1 MRGDGAWARRWL
13 PALPA
18 FLLLA
23 VACVHFALVRQRAL
37 SPWKG
42 GGFGMFSTLDARPF
56 RYLRVTVT
64 APQRSEE
71 LLVPASLEDAAA
83 AAEVLPTDARLGR
96 LAALLVERERS
107 RGRPVAEVH
116 IEVWRDQFE
125 KDSLRPRQRLLRDYA
140 FRALD

>member
-1 MRGDGAWARRWL
+1 MSGERARAGRWL

-18 FLLLA
+18 VLLVS
-23 VACVHFALVRQRAL
+23 VACAQVVLVRARAL

-56 RYLRVTVT
+56 RYLRVTLT

-71 LLVPASLEDAAA
+71 LWIPESLEDAAA
-83 AAEVLPTDARLGR
+83 AAEILPTDAQLGR
-96 LAALLVERERS
+96 LAARIVERERS
-107 RGRPVAEVH
+107 RGREVSDVR
-116 IEVWRDQFE
+116 IEVWRDEFARG
-125 KDSLRPRQRLLRDYA
+125 SLTPAARRLRDYS